1 MLCFSSK
8 ISSRILYYISLSC
21 FITTLLLAVTVF
33 NFFLT
38 LITLCLFEELN
49 RYFIG
54 DTSVGIYLI
63 FFSQLHWGYDVC
75 EKTIEIKCFSYYI
88 IADVKIDYLA
98 RVMFIRLPLYK
109 ITPFL
114 STFHTIFFSK
124 KSYVQPTMRSRKLY
138 STPLREEYPFKLFGS
153 LLHKRF
159 IYHLLFTY
167 LLIYLFIYLI
177 IYIDRGL
184 WNLFYT
190 WVTIQYYLIYF
201 VAQIVS
207 VWAIENSVSWLL
219 CLWHLVH
226 IYIIPL

>member
-1 MLCFSSK
+1 MFYYHSSTGCD
-8 ISSRILYYISLSC
+8 SFQLFLDFDNFVPFWGTEQVFHRRYLSWN
-21 FITTLLLAVTVF
+21 LS
-33 NFFLT
+33 
-38 LITLCLFEELN
+38 
-49 RYFIG
+49 
-54 DTSVGIYLI
+54 D